1 MKIAPIFITSLSLLL
16 TACGR
21 HDAKLA
27 KEIGGTWNDG
37 SDDVLAM
44 SPNGS
49 FSDTIYSKGRT
60 NIFAGTWQVNGG
72 FLIMTLTNAVAAEPG
87 EPIGSVRRLEVV
99 HVDDHQL
106 VCGPTGHT
114 ITFKR

>member
-1 MKIAPIFITSLSLLL
+1 MKITPIFIISLSLLL

-27 KEIGGTWNDG
+27 KKIGGTWNDG
-37 SDDVLAM
+37 SNDVITM
-44 SPNGS
+44 SHDGS

-60 NIFAGTWQVNGG
+60 NFFAGTWQVNDG
-72 FLIMTLTNAVAAEPG
+72 FLILTLTNAVPADSH

-99 HVDDHQL
+99 HVDEHQL
-106 VCGPTGHT
+106 VCGPAGHT